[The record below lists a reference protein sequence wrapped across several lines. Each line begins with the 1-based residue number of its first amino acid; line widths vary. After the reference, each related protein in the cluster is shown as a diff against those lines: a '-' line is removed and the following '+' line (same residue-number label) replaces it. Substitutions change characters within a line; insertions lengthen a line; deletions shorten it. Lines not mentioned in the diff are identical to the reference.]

1 VGIDEEGTLAQLNGH
16 RRQLI
21 DRKIRRHRGHIIR
34 TTGDGMLVEFAI
46 AVDAVQCAVEIQC
59 AMVERNAD
67 VPLEHRIEFRVGIN
81 VGDIIEDKGDIFGDG
96 VNVAA
101 RLESIAARGG
111 ICISQQ
117 VVDQIEGKL
126 KLQCREL
133 GRQNLKN
140 ISRPVEV
147 YSVNLD
153 EAGSAAARVLT
164 AANLKQDIRYCRA
177 ADGVRLAYAKVGT
190 GPALLRSAHW
200 LGHLE
205 YDWELPAP
213 FLA

>member
-1 VGIDEEGTLAQLNGH
+1 
-16 RRQLI
+16 
-21 DRKIRRHRGHIIR
+21 
-34 TTGDGMLVEFAI
+34 
-46 AVDAVQCAVEIQC
+46 
-59 AMVERNAD
+59 MVERNAD